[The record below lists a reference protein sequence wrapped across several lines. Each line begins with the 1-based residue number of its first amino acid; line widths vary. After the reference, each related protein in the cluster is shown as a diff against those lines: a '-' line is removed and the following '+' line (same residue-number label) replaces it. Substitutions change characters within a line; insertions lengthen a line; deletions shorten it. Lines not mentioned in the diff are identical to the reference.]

1 MSALPRE
8 EDILVNSQ
16 DEDQTELDLGPEEV
30 GEEAVDIEVTVEDDT
45 PEEDRGRKPLGEDP
59 EPTDDEV
66 EEYSAKVKQR
76 ISKMRHGIHDERR
89 AKEAAIRE
97 RDEAVALTKR
107 IIEEKKGLEER
118 NRAGESAYIA
128 QAKDR
133 VDMAL
138 REAKREFVEAHEE
151 GNSEKL
157 ADLHERIAALAAE
170 KQRVDGWAQAQ
181 QSRDSAL
188 QTPQPV
194 VQSQPTQR
202 PQPIVVDEDAQKWAK
217 KNTWFNKDKVM
228 TAVAYAV
235 HDELVASGVDPK
247 IEPAE
252 YYSTINKRMRER
264 FPEYEWGDGPRK
276 ARTHANVASVGRTT
290 NTAKRVVLT
299 QSQAAIA
306 KRVGLTL
313 EQYASEVAKLK
324 QNSEA

>member
-1 MSALPRE
+1 MSALPKE
-8 EDILVNSQ
+8 EDVLADQ
-16 DEDQTELDLGPEEV
+16 DEDQTELDLSSGDE
-30 GEEAVDIEVTVEDDT
+30 GEEDGDIEVVIEDDT
-45 PEEDRGRKPLGEDP
+45 PEGDRGRKPLDEDP

-97 RDEAVALTKR
+97 RDEAVALAKR
-107 IIEEKKGLEER
+107 IVEEKKALEER

-133 VDMAL
+133 VGMAL
-138 REAKREFVEAHEE
+138 KEAKREFAVAHEE
-151 GNSEKL
+151 GDSEKL
-157 ADLHERIAALAAE
+157 ADIQERIAALVAE
-170 KQRVDGWAQAQ
+170 KHRVDGWTQAQ

-188 QTPQPV
+188 QEPQPV

-202 PQPIVVDEDAQKWAK
+202 PQPPAPDEDAQKWAG

-235 HDELVASGVDPK
+235 HDELIASGVDPK
-247 IEPAE
+247 VEPAE
-252 YYSTINKRMRER
+252 YYGTINKRMRER
-264 FPEYEWGDGPRK
+264 FPEYNWGDGTRK

-306 KRVGLTL
+306 KRVGLSL
-313 EQYASEVAKLK
+313 EQYAAEVAKLK
-324 QNSEA
+324 NLEA

>member
-1 MSALPRE
+1 MGLPNE
-8 EDILVNSQ
+8 DDILVKDL
-16 DEDQTELDLGPEEV
+16 DEDQTELDLSPENED
-30 GEEAVDIEVTVEDDT
+30 EEAGDIEVTVEDDT
-45 PEEDRGRKPLGEDP
+45 PEEDRGRKPLEEDP

-97 RDEAVALTKR
+97 RDEAINLARR

-138 REAKREFVEAHEE
+138 KEAKREFVTAHED
-151 GNSEKL
+151 GDSAKL
-157 ADLHERIAALAAE
+157 ADIQERIAALAAE
-170 KQRVDGWAQAQ
+170 KQRVDGWVQAQ

-188 QTPQPV
+188 QAPPPV

-202 PQPIVVDEDAQKWAK
+202 PQPPAPDEGAQKWAS
-217 KNTWFNKDKVM
+217 KNAWFNKDKVM

-252 YYSTINKRMRER
+252 YYGTINKRMRER
-264 FPEYEWGDGPRK
+264 FPEYDWGDGTRK

-306 KRVGLTL
+306 KRVGLSL
-313 EQYASEVAKLK
+313 EQYAAEVAKLK
-324 QNSEA
+324 KLEA

>member
-1 MSALPRE
+1 MSLPNE
-8 EDILVNSQ
+8 EDILVDQGEN
-16 DEDQTELDLGPEEV
+16 QTELDLSPEDD
-30 GEEAVDIEVTVEDDT
+30 EEEGDIEVVIEDDT
-45 PEEDRGRKPLGEDP
+45 PEADRGRKPLEENP
-59 EPTDDEV
+59 EPDDDEV
-66 EEYSAKVKQR
+66 EAYSEKVKQR

-89 AKEAAIRE
+89 AKEAAMRE

-118 NRAGESAYIA
+118 NRAGESAYIV

-138 REAKREFVEAHEE
+138 KEAKREFVVAHEE

-157 ADLHERIAALAAE
+157 ADLQERIAALAAE

-188 QTPQPV
+188 QTPKPI

-202 PQPIVVDEDAQKWAK
+202 PQPPAPDEEAQKWAG

-247 IEPAE
+247 MEPSE
-252 YYSTINKRMRER
+252 YYGTINKRMRER
-264 FPEYEWGDGPRK
+264 FPEHAWGDSPRK
-276 ARTHANVASVGRTT
+276 ARTHTNVASVGRTT
-290 NTAKRVVLT
+290 STARRVVLT
-299 QSQAAIA
+299 QSQVSIA
-306 KRVGLTL
+306 KRLGLTPEL
-313 EQYASEVAKLK
+313 YAKELAKL
-324 QNSEA
+324 EA